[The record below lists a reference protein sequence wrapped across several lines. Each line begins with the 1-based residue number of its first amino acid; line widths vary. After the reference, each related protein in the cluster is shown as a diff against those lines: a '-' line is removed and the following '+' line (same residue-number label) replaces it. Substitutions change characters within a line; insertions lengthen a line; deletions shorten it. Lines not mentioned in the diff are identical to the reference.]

1 MAHDTARRL
10 RQLQRVLTIIE
21 LLAPLREGAT
31 TQELTDTLQED
42 GSEFCKRTIRRDLD
56 ALEAIGLV
64 ECHDPLKVKGL
75 WARAAIGD
83 SCRWVW
89 IGKTAG
95 ARVIAGAA
103 EQFAEEALSA

>member
-21 LLAPLREGAT
+21 LLSPLREGAT
-31 TQELTDTLQED
+31 AKELTNCLQED
-42 GSEFCKRTIRRDLD
+42 GGQFCKRTIRRDLD
-56 ALEAIGLV
+56 ALEELGLI

-95 ARVIAGAA
+95 ARVIADTA